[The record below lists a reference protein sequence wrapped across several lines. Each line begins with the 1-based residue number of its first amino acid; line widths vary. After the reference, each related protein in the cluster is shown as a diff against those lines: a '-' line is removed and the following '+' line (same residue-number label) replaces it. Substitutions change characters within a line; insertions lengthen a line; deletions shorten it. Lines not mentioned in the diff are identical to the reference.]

1 MAALTLKSL
10 ISSRSDCRSA
20 LTALINVVGAEIS
33 IVDPAGKPLLGE
45 ISPDNSVDHTHIP
58 VQFEDATLGFV
69 VGPPEPASAIALLL
83 LTILPSQSPSSV
95 HRASVVAP
103 VPAEMVPT
111 AIQATST
118 AAPAVPKAPTPALQS
133 EHVWRLRVFGITVF
147 RYDAKAEGPH
157 R

>member
-1 MAALTLKSL
+1 MTINTVTNLHSTRLKRGAILVAAMA
-10 ISSRSDCRSA
+10 
-20 LTALINVVGAEIS
+20 
-33 IVDPAGKPLLGE
+33 
-45 ISPDNSVDHTHIP
+45 
-58 VQFEDATLGFV
+58 
-69 VGPPEPASAIALLL
+69 AIALLL